1 MKDNISLRHFV
12 PYLCGQIAGAP
23 RNMRIGEE

>member
-1 MKDNISLRHFV
+1 MQDDIGVRHFV

-23 RNMRIGEE
+23 RNMRIGE